1 MASRQTGRVTVSL
14 RLDPDL
20 LKRLDAAAEERDLGR
35 NALAARLLERGLGQ
49 LAPIGTGE
57 LRASLRPDPAD
68 TEPDVGLSMAAMLGI
83 TDYQGNPLP
92 PYVRVEGVEP

>member
-1 MASRQTGRVTVSL
+1 VASKRITVAL
-14 RLDPDL
+14 RLDPALRD
-20 LKRLDAAAEERDLGR
+20 RLDAAAEERDLGR
-35 NALAARLLERGLGQ
+35 NALAARLLERGLDQ
-49 LAPIGTGE
+49 LAPLTGE

-68 TEPDVGLSMAAMLGI
+68 REPDVGLSAEAMLGI